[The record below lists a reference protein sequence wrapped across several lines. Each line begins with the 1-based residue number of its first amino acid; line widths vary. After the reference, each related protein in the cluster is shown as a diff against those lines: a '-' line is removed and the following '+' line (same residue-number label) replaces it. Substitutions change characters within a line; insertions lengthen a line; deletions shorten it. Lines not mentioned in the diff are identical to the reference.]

1 MTSSIVQANCTL
13 CGAEVHR
20 SRALVADR
28 PDWRQ
33 HVVCLDCREAAEPA
47 GTQVAQMIAD
57 RTRQRWTGKAAAF
70 DAGAHLENAHLDA
83 DPAAVWQQRAHDA
96 LSTWRDPQLQRS
108 RSGLMICGPTGIGKT
123 WAAFAVANAVAD
135 LGYGAEIRVASEAE
149 LMGPQVAT
157 WQLEDRFRR
166 WIDGAVMVIVDDIGV
181 APRHRD
187 QLQAGWK
194 MLADLISAQ
203 PRSMLVVGTSNRQS
217 WGKEAGLTEWVG
229 QQTAS
234 RLRSWTSICTTGAVD
249 RRTGDTHENWERQT
263 GRSQ

>member
-1 MTSSIVQANCTL
+1 MTSSIVQANCTR

-157 WQLEDRFRR
+157 WQFEDRFRR